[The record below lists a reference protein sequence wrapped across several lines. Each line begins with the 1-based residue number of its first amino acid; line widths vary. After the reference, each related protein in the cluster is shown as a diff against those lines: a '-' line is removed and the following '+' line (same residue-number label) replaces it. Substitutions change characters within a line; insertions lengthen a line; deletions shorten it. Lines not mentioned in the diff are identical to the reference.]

1 MADPALLSRDVVAG
15 MASLAE
21 LRTTM
26 AGSADV
32 LAETVR
38 GQPTALHL
46 RRVVTAT
53 AALRQASDEASRV
66 IAVVGAVAA
75 NISPSAAS
83 LDNAAD
89 AVHNRINELDR
100 LTAGLA
106 FTRNDTHWS
115 SGSSLS
121 PAPRRA
127 NVAGPSCNAASARAR
142 ADMCS
147 LIPFAPARS
156 PTLASPPHATPTAP
170 GRALGVVSGFE
181 AAVVAGLVH
190 RRW

>member
-1 MADPALLSRDVVAG
+1 MSDDLRARTVADPALLSRDVAAG

-66 IAVVGAVAA
+66 IAAVGAVAA
-75 NISPSAAS
+75 RISPSAAS
-83 LDNAAD
+83 LDNAAN

-106 FTRNDTHWS
+106 FTRK
-115 SGSSLS
+115 
-121 PAPRRA
+121 
-127 NVAGPSCNAASARAR
+127 
-142 ADMCS
+142 
-147 LIPFAPARS
+147 
-156 PTLASPPHATPTAP
+156 
-170 GRALGVVSGFE
+170 
-181 AAVVAGLVH
+181 
-190 RRW
+190 